1 MIKIVTDST
10 AYLDETFRKENDI
23 SVVPLK
29 VSFGEKY
36 FKEGINITT
45 GEFYELLIKQET
57 LPKTSQPSVQDFID
71 SYKSILDRDN
81 QIISIHISGELS
93 GTFSAANLAKKTLE
107 TEKICVIDSLST
119 GIIIQFL
126 IEKTIE
132 LINQG
137 KNLTNICSSIN
148 AHVKKM
154 LSRFILDDLNYMVK
168 GGRLNKAE
176 ALVGSM
182 LHVKPIV
189 SFTNGK
195 AKIESITRTWKK
207 AKEKLIAYAES
218 INNEIGIEKIG
229 VHCGANKEEA
239 LEIKSLLEKVLTIP
253 VIIRQVGSVLGTYG
267 GPKWLGI
274 GIQTK

>member
-10 AYLDETFRKENDI
+10 AYLDETFIKENDI

-71 SYKSILDRDN
+71 SYKPILNRDN

-126 IEKTIE
+126 IEKAIE

-148 AHVKKM
+148 ANVKKM

-168 GGRLNKAE
+168 DGRLNKAE
-176 ALVGSM
+176 ALVGSL

-207 AKEKLIAYAES
+207 AKEKLIAYAEN
-218 INNEIGIEKIG
+218 INNEIGVEKIG
-229 VHCGANKEEA
+229 VHCGVNKEEA